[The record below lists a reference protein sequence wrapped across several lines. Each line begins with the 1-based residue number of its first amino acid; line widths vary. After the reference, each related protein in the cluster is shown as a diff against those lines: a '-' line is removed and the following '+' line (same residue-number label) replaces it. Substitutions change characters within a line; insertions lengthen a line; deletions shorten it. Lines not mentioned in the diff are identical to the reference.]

1 MRQEI
6 PNYFHKMLILVKGG
20 RLAILEEAAGEE
32 EGAEEDWE
40 GDSVH
45 HVVPAEMEKVE
56 ALPPVEALPAGHEG
70 AGGDL
75 EKADYPRDDRA
86 WRAGRL
92 P

>member
-1 MRQEI
+1 VI
-6 PNYFHKMLILVKGG
+6 KA
-20 RLAILEEAAGEE
+20 RLALHHELLSKHAPDGY
-32 EGAEEDWE
+32 AEEDWE

-56 ALPPVEALPAGHEG
+56 ALPPVEVLPAGHEG
-70 AGGDL
+70 DGGDL
-75 EKADYPRDDRA
+75 EKADYPRGDRA